1 MREAIF
7 HLEDTQLEKVGL
19 GDLLATARE
28 AGLRSISDLVW
39 HGSGGILLIR
49 SEEPVPKDEL
59 AALDAV
65 DWWERLETSGP
76 DVTYL
81 CEFTIPGLPEE
92 FPLDEHGVTRHVRGV
107 REQGIDVSVV
117 GSQDDISR
125 SVEVADDVGV
135 NVLLER
141 LADYR
146 GPSTPLDSLTER
158 QREVTR
164 TAHEMG
170 YYEVPRQATT
180 DDVAAELGVEASTV
194 VEHLQRA
201 EANLVD
207 RVLSDPEY

>member
-7 HLEDTQLEKVGL
+7 HLEDTQLAKVGL
-19 GDLLATARE
+19 GGLLATARD

-49 SEEPVPKDEL
+49 VQHPVPVEEL
-59 AALDAV
+59 EAADAV

-81 CEFTIPGLPEE
+81 CEITIPGLPEE

-107 REQGIDVSVV
+107 REGGIEVSVV
-117 GSQDDISR
+117 GSQDEISR
-125 SVEVADDVGV
+125 SVEMADDVGV

-158 QREVTR
+158 QREVVR

-180 DDVAAELGVEASTV
+180 DDVATDLGVEASTV

-207 RVLSDPEY
+207 RVLSNSEY